1 MGFKQYAVKRIL
13 EAVPAILGILI
24 IGFLAVHLTPGDPAQ
39 YIAGES
45 ASPEEVAFIRQ
56 HLGLDKPFLTQF
68 LVYLQNFLRGD
79 LGYSFVQAQPV
90 ADLIWQRLPNTI
102 MLVLC
107 AYAVAL
113 AFGVMLGVLAASKP
127 YSTFDNIT
135 SILALTAY
143 GMPGF
148 WVGQLLIL
156 AFAVYLPIFP
166 SSGMSSVRV
175 ANLSGADYV
184 MNVAWHL
191 VLPVLTLALVD
202 LAEQFRI
209 TRGAMLEILHQ
220 DFVTTARAKGV
231 SEVKVLFK
239 HALRNALLP
248 VVTITGLRVGSVFT
262 GAILTETVYGWPG
275 VGRLMFTSVFA
286 RDYPMILG
294 CFTFI
299 SVFVVGASLVTDLCY
314 AYLDPRIRYQ

>member
-1 MGFKQYAVKRIL
+1 MGFKQYAVKRVL
-13 EAVPAILGILI
+13 EAIPAILGVLV
-24 IGFLAVHLTPGDPAQ
+24 IGFFAVHLTPGDPAQ

-45 ASPEEVAFIRQ
+45 ASPDEVAFVTEN
-56 HLGLDKPFLTQF
+56 LGLDKPLLTQF
-68 LVYLQNFLRGD
+68 SLYIQHFLHGD

-113 AFGVMLGVLAASKP
+113 VFGVMLGVLAASKP
-127 YSTFDNIT
+127 YSTFDNVT

-156 AFAVYLPIFP
+156 GLAVYLPIFP
-166 SSGMSSVRV
+166 SNGMSSVRS
-175 ANLSGADYV
+175 NLLGTDYV
-184 MNVAWHL
+184 LNVAWHL

-209 TRGAMLEILHQ
+209 TRGAMLEILNQ

-231 SEVKVLFK
+231 SEGKVLFR
-239 HALRNALLP
+239 HSLRNALLP
-248 VVTITGLRVGSVFT
+248 VITITGLRVGSVFT
-262 GAILTETVYGWPG
+262 GAILTETVFAWPG

-299 SVFVVGASLVTDLCY
+299 SVLVVGASLVTDLCY
-314 AYLDPRIRYQ
+314 AYLDPRIRY